1 MNKATLIA
9 VLGDLEAKAIRW
21 STKSYVCGSHDTEE
35 TTKEMK
41 KADLEF
47 SNTLSD
53 LRKVILSEGV
63 SE

>member
-1 MNKATLIA
+1 MDKTKLVA

-35 TTKEMK
+35 TTREMK
-41 KADLEF
+41 QADADF

-53 LRKVILSEGV
+53 LRKAILSEGV
-63 SE
+63 EK

>member
-1 MNKATLIA
+1 MDKTKLVA

-35 TTKEMK
+35 TTSEMK
-41 KADLEF
+41 QADADF

-53 LRKVILSEGV
+53 LRKAILSEGV
-63 SE
+63 EK